1 MQEKNSEII
10 GYIVNQ
16 NDSHNIDT
24 LLVYDLEK
32 NKLEYVEKRKIN
44 YLILD
49 NVKYIVKK
57 EKIIDNY
64 IQSENKK
71 SNLKNKN
78 KNEDQ

>member
-1 MQEKNSEII
+1 MQEKNSEIT

-16 NDSHNIDT
+16 NDSHKIET

-64 IQSENKK
+64 I
-71 SNLKNKN
+71 
-78 KNEDQ
+78 